1 MASRDTSIR
10 KGCAE
15 NVNPTKMNTPY
26 AYIHP
31 QFGYSAESIYRQP
44 VCQSRLHV
52 GIYPNTFPHNI
63 REHFWIQE
71 GPLGQQTWIS
81 LGQLDNGLY
90 FYYTAMSNRPDG
102 RFFFK
107 NAVSGFMNLWLSTSY
122 AVLIE
127 RVMDPVTYEKYLAET
142 VAAPVA
148 APVPLEAL
156 EDQQV

>member
-1 MASRDTSIR
+1 MELRDTSVR
-10 KGCAE
+10 KGDAE
-15 NVNPTKMNTPY
+15 NVKAAKMKAPY
-26 AYIHP
+26 AYIHA

-44 VCQSRLHV
+44 VCQSRLYV
-52 GIYPNTFPHNI
+52 GAYPDTFPHNI

-71 GPLGQQTWIS
+71 ATLEQQAWIS
-81 LGQLDNGLY
+81 LGKLDNGLY

-107 NAVSGFMNLWLSTSY
+107 NAVTGFMNLWLSTSY

-127 RVMDPVTYEKYLAET
+127 RIMDPATYEKYISET
-142 VAAPVA
+142 VAAP

>member
-1 MASRDTSIR
+1 MATRITSIR
-10 KGCAE
+10 KGFAE
-15 NVNPTKMNTPY
+15 NVNSGKIKTPY
-26 AYIHP
+26 AYIHA

-44 VCQSRLHV
+44 ACQSRLYV
-52 GIYPNTFPHNI
+52 GAYPETFPHNI
-63 REHFWIQE
+63 QEHFWIQE
-71 GPLGQQTWIS
+71 ATLGQPVWIS

-102 RFFFK
+102 RFFFN

-127 RVMDPVTYEKYLAET
+127 RIIDPVTYEKYMAET
-142 VAAPVA
+142 VPI
-148 APVPLEAL
+148 EAL